1 MFVLGYF
8 LCGGDMTIQILWHNL
23 ISTTFLLY
31 LCFAVLPLENYEDGV
46 VWRFW
51 KWNPLLTR
59 VAGYAVFL
67 VVLAQFVAVFVYI
80 FGMR

>member
-1 MFVLGYF
+1 MFVLVYF
-8 LCGGDMTIQILWHNL
+8 LYGADMTIQILLHNL
-23 ISTTFLLY
+23 ISMTFLLY
-31 LCFAVLPLENYEDGV
+31 LCFAVLPLENYEDGA

-59 VAGYAVFL
+59 AMGYAVFL
-67 VVLAQFVAVFVYI
+67 VVLAQFVAIFVYI